1 MLEIP
6 AHKLNYITDLQLSYI
21 GQKPLNVYTRK
32 LKNYNDCQQIFN
44 RVAKMY
50 IESVL
55 LFIVVIKIII

>member
-6 AHKLNYITDLQLSYI
+6 AHKLKYITDLQLSYI